1 MFFLGVSSE
10 KKSDTTFFA
19 IIEKTQKNVKKQYQ
33 VLEIISFSNGSMEAE
48 EKVTDFYYNK
58 DYIMSKR
65 IFSQDKRPA
74 KRVNAHPKIFI
85 ASLANKDKELI
96 KSLRS
101 KKIPVEGFSLIN
113 GDIWQKKKADIGLGD
128 NYHVPFNDLMGCL
141 ADLLH
146 QKRLEFSKKVL
157 YEKKI
162 YEALKKNNS
171 GNAQANLREPEY
183 KNIILTISIP
193 LWFRENIRYSKRYAM
208 SSGKR
213 MSQV

>member
-1 MFFLGVSSE
+1 MFLLGVSSE

-19 IIEKTQKNVKKQYQ
+19 IIEKTQKKVKKQYH
-33 VLEIISFSNGSMEAE
+33 VLELISFSNGSMEAE
-48 EKVTDFYYNK
+48 EKITAFYYNK
-58 DYIMSKR
+58 EYIITKK

-85 ASLANKDKELI
+85 ASLADRDRELI
-96 KSLRS
+96 KKLRS
-101 KKIPVEGFSLIN
+101 KKIPVESFSLIN
-113 GDIWQKKKADIGLGD
+113 GDIWQKKKCDIGLGD
-128 NYHVPFNDLMGCL
+128 NYRVPFNDLMDCV

-146 QKRLEFSKKVL
+146 QKRLEFNKKVI
-157 YEKKI
+157 YGKKI
-162 YEALKKNNS
+162 YETLEKNNS
-171 GNAQANLREPEY
+171 KNAQANMFESEY
-183 KNIILTISIP
+183 KNIILATAIP